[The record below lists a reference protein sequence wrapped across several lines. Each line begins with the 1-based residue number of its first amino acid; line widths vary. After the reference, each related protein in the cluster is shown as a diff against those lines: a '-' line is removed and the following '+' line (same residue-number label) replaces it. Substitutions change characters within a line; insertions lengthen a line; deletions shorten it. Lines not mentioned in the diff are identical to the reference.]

1 MKREVGEMSLTIG
14 IVLIAVTCLFAV
26 WVVRIAGNSIRNFDE
41 SKHESFLG
49 K

>member
-1 MKREVGEMSLTIG
+1 MALTIG
-14 IVLIAVTCLFAV
+14 IVIIVVTCLFAL
-26 WVVRIAGNSIRNFDE
+26 WIVRIANKSIREFDE

>member
-1 MKREVGEMSLTIG
+1 MSTFIG
-14 IVLIAVTCLFAV
+14 IAIIVFTCLVAL
-26 WVVRIAGNSIRNFDE
+26 WIVRIAGKGVREFDE

>member
-1 MKREVGEMSLTIG
+1 MELTLG
-14 IVLIAVTCLFAV
+14 IALIAVTCLFAV
-26 WVVRIAGNSIRNFDE
+26 FVVRVASKNVREFDE

>member
-1 MKREVGEMSLTIG
+1 MALGIFLLVLTCAVAFGIGAIAAKNIRE
-14 IVLIAVTCLFAV
+14 
-26 WVVRIAGNSIRNFDE
+26 FDE

>member
-1 MKREVGEMSLTIG
+1 MNVAIG
-14 IVLIAVTCLFAV
+14 VTLILVACVFAL
-26 WVVRIAGNSIRNFDE
+26 WIVRIAGKSIREFDE

>member
-1 MKREVGEMSLTIG
+1 MGLTIG
-14 IVLIAVTCLFAV
+14 IVIVVITCLFAGWIV
-26 WVVRIAGNSIRNFDE
+26 SIANKSIREFNE

>member
-1 MKREVGEMSLTIG
+1 MGLTIG
-14 IVLIAVTCLFAV
+14 IVLIAVACLFAV
-26 WVVRIAGNSIRNFDE
+26 WIVRLAGKSIREFDE

>member
-1 MKREVGEMSLTIG
+1 VDAVGLTIG
-14 IVLIAVTCLFAV
+14 IVLIAVTVLFAV
-26 WVVRIAGNSIRNFDE
+26 WIVRLAGKGIREFDE

>member
-1 MKREVGEMSLTIG
+1 MSLVIG
-14 IVLIAVTCLFAV
+14 ILLVVLTCAFA
-26 WVVRIAGNSIRNFDE
+26 WWIVRIAGRNVQNFDE